1 VGQVLTAKTCGL
13 RAVVSRITVPRRFQ
27 KNNVEIHE
35 NYIVGSEPFSIIN
48 ITVFRENLWM

>member
-1 VGQVLTAKTCGL
+1 MGQVLTAKTCGL